1 MKTVNIVYSHPG
13 RQVATKTNL
22 CGLNTQVDLDLKA
35 TPLPTGQV
43 ISSLWSLWEVNYAY
57 VYIDL
62 WASLVSQM
70 VKNLQ
75 AMQENKVQALGWED
89 PLEKRMSTHSSI
101 LARRIAWT
109 EEPGRLQSMELQRVW
124 HNLATEQQQQCI
136 DLTGQHRWNFK
147 PDVGLILRISH
158 SICHKWETNVKVD
171 HYNLN

>member
-1 MKTVNIVYSHPG
+1 MNIVYSHPG

-109 EEPGRLQSMELQRVW
+109 EEPGRLQSMELQRV
-124 HNLATEQQQQCI
+124 
-136 DLTGQHRWNFK
+136 
-147 PDVGLILRISH
+147 
-158 SICHKWETNVKVD
+158 
-171 HYNLN
+171 